1 VKDAKIIKENSMGID
16 QRKHVRTPTQLMI
29 QYSDQH
35 LFFTEFLSDLSPR
48 GMCIVA
54 SKPLEP
60 GTKLVITSSTQ
71 PPIKIEGIVVWS
83 KKSIKNKFKYEIGV
97 QFVELSQDQKSQIA
111 DIISSICWE
120 MNSTH

>member
-1 VKDAKIIKENSMGID
+1 MSID

-29 QYSDQH
+29 QYSDRH

-97 QFVELSQDQKSQIA
+97 QFAELSQDQKSQIA

-120 MNSTH
+120 INSTH